1 MGLLPRGRGRGSLDS
16 SSASPSHTLH
26 TLHDLPRWIEQNLPN
41 EVRER
46 CYFFNSFFYKKLTEK
61 QKVKRGGKMVD
72 EEEDEHLWQQVP
84 PDV

>member
-1 MGLLPRGRGRGSLDS
+1 MTRRPAAAFAPLCICYTPLVST
-16 SSASPSHTLH
+16 H
-26 TLHDLPRWIEQNLPN
+26 HDIPRWIEQNLPN
-41 EVRER
+41 EVRDR